1 MLVIWTLVV
10 RIRTEHVTCWSVYSV
25 HTHQLLSLKTK
36 YQQNHFRIVPSI
48 ITYSVVYPLLDT
60 NISRLRPLP
69 FLSTYKTL
77 RKLLQLEKIVAAFVM
92 VCEGLNCSNYKLR
105 LTSLFIRLNFW
116 LSYFESLLKSYLSEG
131 RHQYQIVWCIWSPDL
146 LHFYVILSVWYILL
160 LTCNIVTWNSK
171 NHQIQWQWLINRS
184 GLTPVCNKQQ
194 VTKGL
199 FLTLIHSI
207 IKSQVASVV
216 TFLIS

>member
-1 MLVIWTLVV
+1 M
-10 RIRTEHVTCWSVYSV
+10 
-25 HTHQLLSLKTK
+25 
-36 YQQNHFRIVPSI
+36 
-48 ITYSVVYPLLDT
+48 VYPLLDT

-77 RKLLQLEKIVAAFVM
+77 RKLLQLEKIVAAFVL
-92 VCEGLNCSNYKLR
+92 VCEGLNCSNCELR
-105 LTSLFIRLNFW
+105 LTTLFIRLNFW

-146 LHFYVILSVWYILL
+146 PHFYVILSVLYILL
-160 LTCNIVTWNSK
+160 LTCNIVTWNSE
-171 NHQIQWQWLINRS
+171 NYQIQRQWSINRS

-194 VTKGL
+194 VTKSL
-199 FLTLIHSI
+199 FFTLTHPTME
-207 IKSQVASVV
+207 SQVASVV